1 MMVDSSCSVQRISL
15 ATRPIHEKEPWVTT
29 TSLARVMTEDNA
41 GLGPL
46 MEAAPALAPATLDI
60 ADAAAV
66 VVVVLRDSIFLLD
79 NEAQTGRLGAAHD
92 EGRNADWMALG
103 ARDRAPY
110 RLMSGK
116 QKTATVA
123 EAWIVFVRREATS
136 CRLFTRARRVMR

>member
-66 VVVVLRDSIFLLD
+66 VVVVFRDSIFLLD

-103 ARDRAPY
+103 ARDRVH
-110 RLMSGK
+110 LIDS
-116 QKTATVA
+116 
-123 EAWIVFVRREATS
+123 
-136 CRLFTRARRVMR
+136 

>member
-46 MEAAPALAPATLDI
+46 MEAALAPAPATLDI
-60 ADAAAV
+60 ADAAAAV
-66 VVVVLRDSIFLLD
+66 VVVFRDSIFLLD

-92 EGRNADWMALG
+92 EGRNADWMAPG
-103 ARDRAPY
+103 ASDRVQ
-110 RLMSGK
+110 LIDS
-116 QKTATVA
+116 
-123 EAWIVFVRREATS
+123 
-136 CRLFTRARRVMR
+136 